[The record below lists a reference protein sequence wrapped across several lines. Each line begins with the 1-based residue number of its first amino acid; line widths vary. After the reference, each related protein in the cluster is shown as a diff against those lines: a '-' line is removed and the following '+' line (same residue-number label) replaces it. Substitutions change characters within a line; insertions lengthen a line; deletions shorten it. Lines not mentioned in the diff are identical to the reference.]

1 MGERNA
7 SVLAL
12 QEKLDK
18 NQRQIDQL
26 QSEIAYQLQ
35 EIENRRV
42 NIKFYEKDQAALRKA
57 IDKLS

>member
-7 SVLAL
+7 AVLAL

-26 QSEIAYQLQ
+26 QSEIEYQLQ

>member
-1 MGERNA
+1 MRERNA
-7 SVLAL
+7 AVLAL

-26 QSEIAYQLQ
+26 QSEIEYQLQ
-35 EIENRRV
+35 EIENRRA
-42 NIKFYEKDQAALRKA
+42 NIKFYEEDQAALRKA

>member
-7 SVLAL
+7 AVLAL
-12 QEKLDK
+12 KEKLDK

-26 QSEIAYQLQ
+26 QSEIEYQLQ
-35 EIENRRV
+35 EIENRRD
-42 NIKFYEKDQAALRKA
+42 NIKSYEEDQAALRKA

>member
-1 MGERNA
+1 MRERNA
-7 SVLAL
+7 AVLAL

-26 QSEIAYQLQ
+26 QSEIEYQLQ
-35 EIENRRV
+35 EIENRRA
-42 NIKFYEKDQAALRKA
+42 NIKFYEEDQAALRKV

>member
-7 SVLAL
+7 AVLAL
-12 QEKLDK
+12 QENLDK

-26 QSEIAYQLQ
+26 RSEIAYQLQ
-35 EIENRRV
+35 EIENRRA
-42 NIKFYEKDQAALRKA
+42 NIKFYEEDQAALRKA

>member
-7 SVLAL
+7 AVLAL

>member
-7 SVLAL
+7 AVLAL

-35 EIENRRV
+35 EIENRRA